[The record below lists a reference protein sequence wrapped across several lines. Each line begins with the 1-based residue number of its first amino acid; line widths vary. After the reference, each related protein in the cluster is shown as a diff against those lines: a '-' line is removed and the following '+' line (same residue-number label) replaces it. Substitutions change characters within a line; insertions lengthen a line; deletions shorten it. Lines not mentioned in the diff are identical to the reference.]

1 MKILIVGS
9 GGREYSI
16 ALSLKNDARVGQIY
30 FAPGNGASEKIGRN
44 IHAKGNKEIVDFCVN
59 NGINLVIVGP
69 EQPLVEGLS
78 DELCR
83 AKIRVFAPSKK
94 AAQLEGSKIFMKN
107 LLQKYKIPTARFI
120 TSSDKNE
127 LFGFIDSAFG
137 AESSAKSWVKNAE
150 SSAKN
155 LDSARECA
163 PFLRDSAKKIVIKA
177 DGLCAGKGVIIAE
190 SISQAKQ
197 SVEAMISG
205 EAFGE
210 AGKRIVIEEFLDGF
224 ELSVFAICDGRDFI
238 VLPTAQDHKRLLDND
253 KGPNTGGMGA
263 YSPTPQCTPALLEKI
278 KSRIIRP
285 TLDAMKRED
294 AEFCGV
300 LFCGIMVVGGEP
312 FVLEFNVRFGDPE
325 CEVILPLLKTPLLD
339 ILEATLAQN
348 LRDFKVEILDKACV
362 GVVLASENYPNA
374 SPPQEITMA
383 SELNCTSNAQ
393 SHISFAGVSSE
404 NGALMASGGRVMVA
418 VGIGKNLKEAQES
431 AYKLARGVKFKGVKM
446 RKDIANKVLV

>member
-30 FAPGNGASEKIGRN
+30 FAPGNGASEKIGKN

-69 EQPLVEGLS
+69 EQPLIDGLS
-78 DELCR
+78 DELRR

-120 TSSDKNE
+120 ASGDKNE
-127 LFGFIDSAFG
+127 LFSFIDSAFG
-137 AESSAKSWVKNAE
+137 AESKIAE
-150 SSAKN
+150 SR
-155 LDSARECA
+155 LDSALNSTHPA
-163 PFLRDSAKKIVIKA
+163 QKIVLKA
-177 DGLCAGKGVIIAE
+177 DGLCGGKGVIIAE
-190 SISQAKQ
+190 SALQAKQ
-197 SVEAMISG
+197 SVESMLSG
-205 EAFGE
+205 KAFGD
-210 AGKRIVIEEFLDGF
+210 AGKNIVVEEFLEGF
-224 ELSVFAICDGRDFI
+224 ELSVFAVCDGRDFVI
-238 VLPTAQDHKRLLDND
+238 LPTAQDHKRLLDDD

-285 TLDAMKRED
+285 TLEAMKCEN

-300 LFCGIMVVGGEP
+300 LFCGIMVAGGEP

-325 CEVILPLLKTPLLD
+325 CEVILPMLKTPLLD

-348 LRDFKVEILDKACV
+348 LRNFKVEILDKACV
-362 GVVLASENYPNA
+362 GVVVASENYPNA
-374 SPPQEITMA
+374 SPPQAISMDA
-383 SELNCTSNAQ
+383 GVNCTSNLQ
-393 SHISFAGVSSE
+393 SHISFAGVSDE
-404 NGALMASGGRVMVA
+404 NGALMASGGRVLVS
-418 VGIGKNLKEAQES
+418 VGVGDSLREAQKN
-431 AYKLARGVKFKGVKM
+431 AYSLAEGVRFKGAKM
-446 RKDIANKVLV
+446 RRDIANKALV

>member
-16 ALSLKNDARVGQIY
+16 ALSLKNDRRVGQIY
-30 FAPGNGASEKIGRN
+30 FAPGNGASEKIGKN

-59 NGINLVIVGP
+59 NGVNLVIVGP

-78 DELCR
+78 DALRE

-107 LLQKYKIPTARFI
+107 LLQKYKIPTAKFI
-120 TSSDKNE
+120 ASGDKDE
-127 LFGFIDSAFG
+127 LFSFIDSAIN
-137 AESSAKSWVKNAE
+137 SAHPAQ
-150 SSAKN
+150 
-155 LDSARECA
+155 
-163 PFLRDSAKKIVIKA
+163 KIVLKA
-177 DGLCAGKGVIIAE
+177 DGLCGGKGVVIAE
-190 SISQAKQ
+190 SALQAKQ
-197 SVEAMISG
+197 SVESMLSG

-210 AGKRIVIEEFLDGF
+210 AGKNIVIEEFLEGF
-224 ELSVFAICDGRDFI
+224 ELSVFAICDGRDFVI
-238 VLPTAQDHKRLLDND
+238 LPTAQDHKRLLDDD

-278 KSRIIRP
+278 KTRIIRP
-285 TLDAMKRED
+285 TLDAMKCEN

-300 LFCGIMVVGGEP
+300 LFCGIMVAGGEP

-339 ILEATLAQN
+339 ILEAALAQN
-348 LRDFKVEILDKACV
+348 LRNFKVEISDRACV
-362 GVVLASENYPNA
+362 GVVVASENYPNA
-374 SPPQEITMA
+374 SPLQAIAMEAGI
-383 SELNCTSNAQ
+383 NCTSNLQ

-404 NGALMASGGRVMVA
+404 NGALMASGGRVLVA
-418 VGIGKNLKEAQES
+418 VGVGDNLREAQRN
-431 AYKLARGVKFKGVKM
+431 AYSLAQGVNFKGAKM
-446 RKDIANKVLV
+446 RRDIANKVLV

>member
-30 FAPGNGASEKIGRN
+30 FAPGNGASEKIGKN

-69 EQPLVEGLS
+69 EQPLIEGLS
-78 DELCR
+78 DELRR

-107 LLQKYKIPTARFI
+107 LLQKYKIPTAKFI
-120 TSSDKNE
+120 ASGEKNE

-137 AESSAKSWVKNAE
+137 AESKIVESKIAE
-150 SSAKN
+150 SR
-155 LDSARECA
+155 LDSALNSTH
-163 PFLRDSAKKIVIKA
+163 PVQKIVLKA
-177 DGLCAGKGVIIAE
+177 DGLCGGKGVIIAE
-190 SISQAKQ
+190 SALQAKQ
-197 SVEAMISG
+197 SVESMLSG
-205 EAFGE
+205 KAFGD
-210 AGKRIVIEEFLDGF
+210 AGKNIVVEEFLEGF
-224 ELSVFAICDGRDFI
+224 ELSVFAVCDGRDFVI
-238 VLPTAQDHKRLLDND
+238 LPTAQDHKRLLDDD

-285 TLDAMKRED
+285 TLEAMKREN

-300 LFCGIMVVGGEP
+300 LFCGIMVAEGEP

-348 LRDFKVEILDKACV
+348 LRNFKVEILDRACV
-362 GVVLASENYPNA
+362 GVVVASENYPNA
-374 SPPQEITMA
+374 SPPQEIAMEA
-383 SELNCTSNAQ
+383 GINCTSNLQ
-393 SHISFAGVSSE
+393 SHISFAGVSDE
-404 NGALMASGGRVMVA
+404 NGALMASGGRVLVS
-418 VGIGKNLKEAQES
+418 VGVGDNLHKAQKK
-431 AYKLARGVKFKGVKM
+431 AYSLAEGVKFKGAKM
-446 RKDIANKVLV
+446 RRDIANKALA

>member
-30 FAPGNGASEKIGRN
+30 FAPGNGASEKIGKN

-69 EQPLVEGLS
+69 EQPLIEGIS
-78 DELCR
+78 DELRR

-120 TSSDKNE
+120 ASGEKNE
-127 LFGFIDSAFG
+127 LFSFIDSAFG
-137 AESSAKSWVKNAE
+137 AESKIAE
-150 SSAKN
+150 SR
-155 LDSARECA
+155 LDSALNSVHPA
-163 PFLRDSAKKIVIKA
+163 QKIVLKA
-177 DGLCAGKGVIIAE
+177 DGLCGGKGVIIAE
-190 SISQAKQ
+190 SALQAKQ
-197 SVEAMISG
+197 SVESMISG
-205 EAFGE
+205 KAFGD
-210 AGKRIVIEEFLDGF
+210 AGKNIVVEEFLEGF
-224 ELSVFAICDGRDFI
+224 ELSVFALCDGRDFVI
-238 VLPTAQDHKRLLDND
+238 LPTAQDHKRLLDDD

-263 YSPTPQCTPALLEKI
+263 YSPMPQCSPALLEKI

-285 TLDAMKRED
+285 TLDAMKCEN

-300 LFCGIMVVGGEP
+300 LFCGIMVAGGEP

-339 ILEATLAQN
+339 ILEAALAQN
-348 LRDFKVEILDKACV
+348 LCNFKVEILNKACV
-362 GVVLASENYPNA
+362 GVVVASENYPNA
-374 SPPQEITMA
+374 SPPQEISMEA
-383 SELNCTSNAQ
+383 SINCVSNLQ

-404 NGALMASGGRVMVA
+404 NGALMASGGRVLVA
-418 VGIGKNLKEAQES
+418 VGVGDNLREAQKN
-431 AYKLARGVKFKGVKM
+431 AYSLAEGVKFKGAKM
-446 RKDIANKVLV
+446 RKDIAKKVFA

>member
-30 FAPGNGASEKIGRN
+30 FAPGNGASEKIGKN

-59 NGINLVIVGP
+59 NGINLVVVGP
-69 EQPLVEGLS
+69 EQPLIEGLS
-78 DELCR
+78 DELRR

-107 LLQKYKIPTARFI
+107 LLQKYKIPTAQFI
-120 TSSDKNE
+120 ASGDKNE

-137 AESSAKSWVKNAE
+137 AESR
-150 SSAKN
+150 
-155 LDSARECA
+155 LDSAINSTHPA
-163 PFLRDSAKKIVIKA
+163 QKIVLKA
-177 DGLCAGKGVIIAE
+177 DGLCGGKGVIIAE
-190 SISQAKQ
+190 SALQAKQ
-197 SVEAMISG
+197 SVESMLSG
-205 EAFGE
+205 KAFGD
-210 AGKRIVIEEFLDGF
+210 AGKNIVVEEFLEGF
-224 ELSVFAICDGRDFI
+224 ELSVFAVCDGRDFVI
-238 VLPTAQDHKRLLDND
+238 LPTAQDHKRLLDDD

-285 TLDAMKRED
+285 TLEAMKCEN

-300 LFCGIMVVGGEP
+300 LFCGIMVAGGEP

-348 LRDFKVEILDKACV
+348 LRNFKVEILDKACV
-362 GVVLASENYPNA
+362 GVVVASENYPNA
-374 SPPQEITMA
+374 SPPQEIAMEA
-383 SELNCTSNAQ
+383 GVNCTSNLQ
-393 SHISFAGVSSE
+393 SHISFAGVSDE
-404 NGALMASGGRVMVA
+404 NGALMASGGRVLVA
-418 VGIGKNLKEAQES
+418 VGVGDNLREAQKN
-431 AYKLARGVKFKGVKM
+431 AYSLAEGVKFKGAKM
-446 RKDIANKVLV
+446 RRDIANKALA

>member
-16 ALSLKNDARVGQIY
+16 ALSLKNDRRVGQIY
-30 FAPGNGASEKIGRN
+30 FAPGNGASEKIGKN

-59 NGINLVIVGP
+59 NGVNLVIVGP

-78 DELCR
+78 DALRE

-107 LLQKYKIPTARFI
+107 LLQKYKIPTAKFI
-120 TSSDKNE
+120 ASGDKDE
-127 LFGFIDSAFG
+127 LFSFIDSAIN
-137 AESSAKSWVKNAE
+137 SAHPAQ
-150 SSAKN
+150 
-155 LDSARECA
+155 
-163 PFLRDSAKKIVIKA
+163 KIVLKA
-177 DGLCAGKGVIIAE
+177 DGLCGGKGVVIAE
-190 SISQAKQ
+190 SALQAKQ
-197 SVEAMISG
+197 SVESMLSG

-210 AGKRIVIEEFLDGF
+210 AGKNIVIEEFLEGF
-224 ELSVFAICDGRDFI
+224 ELSVFAICDGRDFVI
-238 VLPTAQDHKRLLDND
+238 LPTAQDHKRLLDDD

-278 KSRIIRP
+278 KTRIIRP
-285 TLDAMKRED
+285 TLDAMKCEN

-300 LFCGIMVVGGEP
+300 LFCGIMVAGGEP

-339 ILEATLAQN
+339 ILEAALAQN
-348 LRDFKVEILDKACV
+348 LRNFKVEISDRACV
-362 GVVLASENYPNA
+362 GVVVASENYPNA
-374 SPPQEITMA
+374 SPLQAIAMEAGI
-383 SELNCTSNAQ
+383 NCTSNLQ

-404 NGALMASGGRVMVA
+404 NGALMASGGRVLVS
-418 VGIGKNLKEAQES
+418 VGVGDNLREAQRN
-431 AYKLARGVKFKGVKM
+431 AYSLAQGVNFKGAKM
-446 RKDIANKVLV
+446 RRDIANKVLV

>member
-16 ALSLKNDARVGQIY
+16 ALSLKNDRRVKKIY
-30 FAPGNGASEKIGRN
+30 FAPGNGASGKIGEN

-59 NGINLVIVGP
+59 NGVNLVIVGP

-78 DELCR
+78 DALRE

-120 TSSDKNE
+120 ASGDKDE
-127 LFGFIDSAFG
+127 LFSFIDSAINSVHP
-137 AESSAKSWVKNAE
+137 AQ
-150 SSAKN
+150 
-155 LDSARECA
+155 
-163 PFLRDSAKKIVIKA
+163 KIVLKA

-190 SISQAKQ
+190 SALQAKQ
-197 SVEAMISG
+197 SVESMISG
-205 EAFGE
+205 EAFGD
-210 AGKRIVIEEFLDGF
+210 AGKNIVIEEFLEGF
-224 ELSVFAICDGRDFI
+224 ELSVFAICDGRDFVI
-238 VLPTAQDHKRLLDND
+238 LPTAQDHKRLLDDD

-278 KSRIIRP
+278 KTRIIRP
-285 TLDAMKRED
+285 TLDAMKCEN

-300 LFCGIMVVGGEP
+300 LFCGIMVAGGEP

-339 ILEATLAQN
+339 ILEAALAQN
-348 LRDFKVEILDKACV
+348 LRNFKVEISDRACV
-362 GVVLASENYPNA
+362 GVVVASENYPNA
-374 SPPQEITMA
+374 SPPQAIAMDA
-383 SELNCTSNAQ
+383 DINCVSNLQ
-393 SHISFAGVSSE
+393 SHISFAGVNSE
-404 NGALMASGGRVMVA
+404 NGALMASGGRVLVS
-418 VGIGKNLKEAQES
+418 VGVGDNLREAQRN
-431 AYKLARGVKFKGVKM
+431 AYSLAQGVKFKGAKM
-446 RKDIANKVLV
+446 RKDIANKAFK